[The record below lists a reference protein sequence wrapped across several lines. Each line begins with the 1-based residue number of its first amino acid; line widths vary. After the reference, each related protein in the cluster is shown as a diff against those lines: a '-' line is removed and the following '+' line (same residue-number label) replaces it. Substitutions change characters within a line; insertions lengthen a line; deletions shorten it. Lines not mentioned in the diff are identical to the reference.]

1 MERMRDSLK
10 YNNKTDDNSGMPKR
24 RNSVIG
30 IIGEQRI
37 LHEAYQ
43 IVLAEHH
50 RQLKKRTKQKL
61 LAINSLISAKPST
74 SQPSVK
80 KKPDKTDRDDIGK
93 I

>member
-10 YNNKTDDNSGMPKR
+10 NNNKTDDNSDMPKR
-24 RNSVIG
+24 RNTVIG

-50 RQLKKRTKQKL
+50 RQLKKRMKQKL
-61 LAINSLISAKPST
+61 LAVNSLISAKPSLP
-74 SQPSVK
+74 QPSGK
-80 KKPDKTDRDDIGK
+80 TKPDKTERDDIGK
-93 I
+93 F